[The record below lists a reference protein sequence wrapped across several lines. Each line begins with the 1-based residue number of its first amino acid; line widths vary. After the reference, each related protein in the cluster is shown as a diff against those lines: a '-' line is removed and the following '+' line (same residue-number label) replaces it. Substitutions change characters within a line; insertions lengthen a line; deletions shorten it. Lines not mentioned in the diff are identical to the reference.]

1 MKTYLSLV
9 KGQQQVRG
17 PREDAPGAINEV
29 IPSRDRVRIGF
40 QHAGSL
46 HQLSARVLHSVSR
59 RSGFISEHRKKS
71 SGRRQKTLIHS
82 HLKQGNW
89 HFAFLYILY
98 LLMFFLGGTRRQH
111 RVCASLAKLSS
122 NKNANIWL
130 LGAMQ
135 SLNVGAT
142 KLQVQ
147 AFGTG
152 SYMPPA

>member
-46 HQLSARVLHSVSR
+46 HQLSARILHSVSR
-59 RSGFISEHRKKS
+59 RSGFILEHRKKS

-98 LLMFFLGGTRRQH
+98 LLMFFWGGRGVSTECVLH
-111 RVCASLAKLSS
+111 WPSLAP
-122 NKNANIWL
+122 
-130 LGAMQ
+130 
-135 SLNVGAT
+135 T
-142 KLQVQ
+142 KTLT
-147 AFGTG
+147 FDC
-152 SYMPPA
+152 